1 MFFFLRLY
9 IMIKQSKKSIKGL
22 VSLINSLVSGVT
34 SSNVV
39 GNVGKK
45 SQKILKKLG
54 KFVTRIPLA
63 GGLFAYV
70 FVQTGKGLVIITTTA
85 DKLVDSSGKIITSA
99 LSGAGKLSIWTLD
112 TIKGVANKVVAG
124 VIGKTRRGK
133 RKRKRKGTRK
143 KRRRGKS
150 RGRKKR

>member
-1 MFFFLRLY
+1 
-9 IMIKQSKKSIKGL
+9 MIKQSKKSIKGL

-45 SQKILKKLG
+45 SQKIFKKLG

-70 FVQTGKGLVIITTTA
+70 FVQTGKGLVIITTTT

-99 LSGAGKLSIWTLD
+99 LSGAGELSIWTLD
-112 TIKGVANKVVAG
+112 TIKGVANKVVSS
-124 VIGKTRRGK
+124 VVGKTRR
-133 RKRKRKGTRK
+133 RKRGRRKSTRK
-143 KRRRGKS
+143 KKKLK
-150 RGRKKR
+150 RKKR

>member
-1 MFFFLRLY
+1 
-9 IMIKQSKKSIKGL
+9 MIKQGKKGIKGL
-22 VSLINSLVSGVT
+22 VGLINSLVSGVT

-45 SQKILKKLG
+45 SQNILKKLG

-99 LSGAGKLSIWTLD
+99 LSGAGKLSVWTLD
-112 TIKGVANKVVAG
+112 TIKGVASKVISG
-124 VIGKTRRGK
+124 VVGKTRRKGA
-133 RKRKRKGTRK
+133 RKGTRK
-143 KRRRGKS
+143 GARKGARKGTRKGARKRGKKRR
-150 RGRKKR
+150 

>member
-1 MFFFLRLY
+1 
-9 IMIKQSKKSIKGL
+9 MITHGKKGIKGL
-22 VSLINSLVSGVT
+22 VSMINSLVSGVT
-34 SSNVV
+34 SSGVV

-85 DKLVDSSGKIITSA
+85 DKLVDSSGKIITEA

-112 TIKGVANKVVAG
+112 TIKGVANKVVSG
-124 VIGKTRRGK
+124 VVGKTK
-133 RKRKRKGTRK
+133 RK
-143 KRRRGKS
+143 KRSKRKKTKKHRGKKS
-150 RGRKKR
+150 RSRR